1 MSKIRGAS
9 QRRVRR
15 AREVLMSASQ
25 NEGIKER
32 GNRSRSDSSQ
42 RGARDGALIKC
53 TGQDSFTKSWINS
66 RNRNKIG
73 ILILV
78 SSISR
83 RRGRT

>member
-1 MSKIRGAS
+1 MRKSRGKDE
-9 QRRVRR
+9 RRVRR

-53 TGQDSFTKSWINS
+53 TGQDSFTKTRVFLTQSELS
-66 RNRNKIG
+66 G
-73 ILILV
+73 SLALV
-78 SSISR
+78 I
-83 RRGRT
+83 